1 MVRASPTG
9 IPGVPAL
16 DDEASSGP
24 AAVPRGLS
32 MTQGGFCAM
41 AVLEAMSDG
50 VLALDAQWRVDYAN
64 PEAHRLLGVAAGALT
79 GETMWQRFPG
89 MASSAFGD
97 ALRGAMQDRSATAF
111 CAHCPG
117 LDRWF
122 SVKASPL
129 ADGLALCL
137 SEVTA
142 QEAAERERERIA
154 TESGT
159 VAARRRS
166 PRRAQRPRRAGCVR
180 GIRPRRRDPRHRH
193 AARHRLRRCARCVL
207 AG

>member
-1 MVRASPTG
+1 
-9 IPGVPAL
+9 
-16 DDEASSGP
+16 
-24 AAVPRGLS
+24 

-50 VLALDAQWRVDYAN
+50 VLALDAQWRVNYAN

-89 MASSAFGD
+89 KASSAFGD

-154 TESGT
+154 TESEHCRSSAPKST
-159 VAARRRS
+159 SSATPPARWTRS
-166 PRRAQRPRRAGCVR
+166 GDSPPTSRSSTSACRASPATT
-180 GIRPRRRDPRHRH
+180 
-193 AARHRLRRCARCVL
+193 LRARCVL